1 MIQRLYGTPVRSH
14 VNEQQTLHE
23 PKGMERGRRASRASF
38 RIRSAMERS
47 HPLGSESADRLVVV
61 DWQRAKRGFDFA
73 RIDDE
78 ISVRRGTLKEWPVI
92 PRRAHMHVVVCDGRQ
107 HSTFRVVLDQARCLN
122 LPRGSMGRGL
132 KLVSSNCDAALPF
145 CVVALCRTKE
155 RLTEAFDRS
164 PGGEEG
170 YGMLR
175 AKSTF
180 VIYDIARS
188 PAYLVNYRRASTH
201 KLCLPTTLWNASIR
215 VRSKTPCLGHV
226 FAPYGCGSAQ
236 HTTMAA
242 AEAERNLRAPAINEK
257 RVQLKE
263 KMRALN
269 ELRWRPG
276 ANKEWPRVSE

>member
-1 MIQRLYGTPVRSH
+1 MTIFRTPSGASRTRRCKRWPLKALAPTRGLVRVLPEQRGRQQEQQLCCTGGSRAYTNKHRLVDV

-180 VIYDIARS
+180 
-188 PAYLVNYRRASTH
+188 RAVAT
-201 KLCLPTTLWNASIR
+201 
-215 VRSKTPCLGHV
+215 
-226 FAPYGCGSAQ
+226 
-236 HTTMAA
+236 
-242 AEAERNLRAPAINEK
+242 
-257 RVQLKE
+257 
-263 KMRALN
+263 RALSFM
-269 ELRWRPG
+269 LVTSSFCC
-276 ANKEWPRVSE
+276 AT

>member
-145 CVVALCRTKE
+145 CVVALCRSRRDAGDDARCQTI
-155 RLTEAFDRS
+155 LDR
-164 PGGEEG
+164 
-170 YGMLR
+170 R
-175 AKSTF
+175 
-180 VIYDIARS
+180 
-188 PAYLVNYRRASTH
+188 
-201 KLCLPTTLWNASIR
+201 W
-215 VRSKTPCLGHV
+215 LG
-226 FAPYGCGSAQ
+226 
-236 HTTMAA
+236 
-242 AEAERNLRAPAINEK
+242 R
-257 RVQLKE
+257 
-263 KMRALN
+263 
-269 ELRWRPG
+269 ELMT
-276 ANKEWPRVSE
+276 